1 MQSINELF
9 PKKWLSFLE
18 ADPIISEKLLNAW
31 RGLNEVQQKYPGKKI
46 CPKETDIFNALE
58 RVPPREVRIVL
69 LGQDPYHGKGQAHGL
84 SFSVPKTKSIPPS
97 LRNVFKELNNSI
109 PAFVTQDHGDLS
121 EWADQGVLLLNAILT
136 VFESEPASHRNIG
149 WQDFTDRL
157 IAQLSERKKG
167 LVFLLWGNFAKKKAA
182 LIDETKHLILQAAHP
197 SPLARGAFFGSDHFN
212 KANEYLINHGRRPI
226 KW

>member
-1 MQSINELF
+1 MHCINELF

-18 ADPIISEKLLNAW
+18 TDPIITEKLLNAW
-31 RGLNEVQQKYPGKKI
+31 QGLNEVQQKYPGKKI
-46 CPKETDIFNALE
+46 CPKETDIFNAFE
-58 RVPPREVRIVL
+58 RVPPKEVRIVL

-109 PAFVTQDHGDLS
+109 PAFVTPDHGNLS
-121 EWADQGVLLLNAILT
+121 EWADQGILLLNAILT

-157 IAQLSERKKG
+157 IAQLSERKRG
-167 LVFLLWGNFAKKKAA
+167 LVFFLWGNFAKKKAA